1 MGTITGSHYWEN
13 IILPGVK
20 FSSQSTENRLQVDFG
35 QPSET
40 LRRKKILGKPFPK
53 KRLKKISFTCHPDWL
68 TPSTQEQLCSLEK
81 ATQEQLCSLEKATLE
96 AEQRR
101 LENLEERR
109 KNYVWEDALAR
120 RAARRLQEKVERTK
134 RAYREEGVTIPR
146 ELLNSLKA
154 AKWRLF

>member
-20 FSSQSTENRLQVDFG
+20 FSSQSTENRLQVDFS

-53 KRLKKISFTCHPDWL
+53 KRLKISFTCHPDWL
-68 TPSTQEQLCSLEK
+68 TPS
-81 ATQEQLCSLEKATLE
+81 TQEQLCSLEKATLE